1 MKYAIIAFGGKQL
14 KVSEGDTFDIEKQGE
29 LIPSVL
35 AYSDGKKLEVGT
47 PVLSDMT
54 VKLSKVEDKRDK
66 KVRVARFK
74 SKSRY
79 HKVRGHRQPIS
90 VVKVEKIGKTVAKA
104 TPKAK
109 VAKKE

>member
-14 KVSEGDTFDIEKQGE
+14 KVSEGDTFNIEEQGE
-29 LIPSVL
+29 LSSSVL
-35 AYSDGKKLEVGT
+35 AYSDGEKLEVGT

-54 VKLSKVEDKRDK
+54 VKLSKVEDKKDK
-66 KVRVARFK
+66 KVRVVRFK

-79 HKVRGHRQPIS
+79 HKVKGHRQPIS
-90 VVKVEKIGKTVAKA
+90 VVKVEKIGKTIAKA

-109 VAKKE
+109 VAKKK